1 MTQTRPVRLRAA
13 VRRLCALGLL
23 VPAAIAFSAAQARA
37 DGETITMTQDD
48 PAPAVAGRAT
58 NFTASGTL
66 NPDDTMF
73 GFDIFVFLKDADA
86 DPTCAADFDSESA
99 TAMHSGGNESWVS
112 PPGGF
117 QVGMG
122 PTFDQPFKIT
132 FTGHGNYLLCGYV
145 QGDFSTFAAGELR
158 GVVAPDPSLAPTPT
172 PPGPMP
178 PGPTP
183 PGPTPPGPTPDPIA
197 PTVKRPTL
205 VSAPWITRK
214 GHVLTCHAGTWSH
227 KPASRTYRWYVKG
240 RSRSVGSAQKL
251 KAGRSVRGRK
261 VVCRVTAR
269 NAAGATTVATR
280 WVRAR

>member
-1 MTQTRPVRLRAA
+1 MTQTRPVRPRAA

-23 VPAAIAFSAAQARA
+23 VPAAIGFSAAQARA

-86 DPTCAADFDSESA
+86 DPTCAADFDTESA
-99 TAMHSGGNESWVS
+99 AAMHSGGNESWVS

-132 FTGHGNYLLCGYV
+132 FSGHGNYLLCGYV
-145 QGDFSTFAAGELR
+145 QGDFSTFASGQLR
-158 GVVAPDPSLAPTPT
+158 GTVAAAPAVT
-172 PPGPMP
+172 PPPVT
-178 PGPTP
+178 TP
-183 PGPTPPGPTPDPIA
+183 PPAIA
-197 PTVKRPTL
+197 PAPATPAAPVAVRK
-205 VSAPWITRK
+205 PWITRK
-214 GHVLTCHAGTWSH
+214 GHALTCHPGTWSNAPTH
-227 KPASRTYRWYVKG
+227 VGYRWYARGRAVGSGRRLTVRRSLKG
-240 RSRSVGSAQKL
+240 RMVA
-251 KAGRSVRGRK
+251 
-261 VVCRVTAR
+261 CRVTAT
-269 NAAGATTVATR
+269 NAAGRKTATSRA
-280 WVRAR
+280 VRAR